1 MIKQSTNK
9 QVMMSYHH
17 VITKGYIYI
26 YIYIYIY
33 ERILDMVVHSVGL
46 AERSKK
52 FF

>member
-17 VITKGYIYI
+17 VITKGYIYM
-26 YIYIYIY
+26 
-33 ERILDMVVHSVGL
+33 RILDITIHSVGL
-46 AERSKK
+46 AERNKK